1 MNVINITNA
10 SVNNLKNVSLT
21 IPLNKYVAFVGRS
34 GSGKSTLAEEVIM
47 AGYIK
52 QKPEVSVPVKPALFK
67 QRSSG
72 YTQKH
77 TLYRYIT
84 GKEEQDGVSN
94 VSLSEYLKK
103 KENDLRLPPLELISI
118 AKQLELSSVEMN
130 KYICDMSLCEYN
142 KCRFMKLIINS
153 DAELF
158 IVDELAAGLSHS
170 EALEVANVLKHL
182 VSLGLSV
189 IAVDHSIPLI
199 SSSDFIVELGPF
211 AGESGG
217 KIMFSGTTAKFKK
230 TKSWETMN
238 KASNEKLNIELGS
251 KKLLKIKNVN
261 FHSFSKLDITIP
273 LDGVVSICGGTGSG
287 KSSILDIIFRAYNK
301 STNAWKNKTG
311 IDGETI
317 GKNYIRR
324 PYIINQNLIG
334 NNSMSTPA
342 TYAGIMD
349 GLRNIYL
356 TSAQNQKAHF
366 NLSDFSYNAAGKC
379 PACNGGGHTEIEIDE
394 EKIQIPCPKCKG
406 TRYNKRIL
414 TVKES
419 GFSIGELLLLSCD
432 HVHKLYS
439 GEIKK
444 KYIAEKIEFI
454 NEVGLSYLALGQPST
469 TLSGGESQRIK
480 ITKELAKKLGDRCLF
495 ILDSPAKGL
504 HVEDMANVMRVLKKL
519 VSKNN
524 SVIIGENH
532 PFFIGNSDWIIY
544 LKEGKILYSGKP
556 ASLSKK
562 YKDILG
568 IGAIL

>member
-1 MNVINITNA
+1 MNVINITNV

-47 AGYIK
+47 AGYVK
-52 QKPEVSVPVKPALFK
+52 QKPEVSIPVKPALFK

-72 YTQKH
+72 YSQKH

-84 GKEEQDGVSN
+84 GREERDAVSDI
-94 VSLSEYLKK
+94 SLSEYLKK
-103 KENDLRLPPLELISI
+103 KENDLRLPLSELISI
-118 AKQLELSSVEMN
+118 AKQLRLSSVEMN
-130 KYICDMSLCEYN
+130 KYICDMSLGEYN

-170 EALEVANVLKHL
+170 EALETANVLKRL

-217 KIMFSGTTAKFKK
+217 KIMFSGTIAKFKK

-238 KASNEKLNIELGS
+238 KARNEKLNIELGS
-251 KKLLKIKNVN
+251 KKLLKINNVN
-261 FHSFSKLDITIP
+261 FHSFSKLDITVP
-273 LDGVVSICGGTGSG
+273 LGGVVSICGGTGSG
-287 KSSILDIIFRAYNK
+287 KSSMLDIIFRACDK
-301 STNAWKNKTG
+301 SSNAWENKEG
-311 IDGETI
+311 IDGETT

-324 PYIINQNLIG
+324 PYIIDQNPIG

-342 TYAGIMD
+342 TYARIMD
-349 GLRNIYL
+349 GLRNMYL
-356 TSAQNQKAHF
+356 ETAQNQKAQF
-366 NLSDFSYNAAGKC
+366 SLSDFSYNTAGKC
-379 PACNGGGHTEIEIDE
+379 PECKGGGYTDIETGEEI
-394 EKIQIPCPKCKG
+394 IQIPCPECKG
-406 TRYNKRIL
+406 ARYNKRIL

-419 GFSIGELLLLSCD
+419 GFSIGELLMLSCD

-439 GEIKK
+439 GKGK
-444 KYIAEKIEFI
+444 GKSIAQKIGFI
-454 NEVGLSYLALGQPST
+454 NEVGLSYLTLGQPST

-504 HVEDMANVMRVLKKL
+504 HIEDMANVLRVLKKL

-532 PFFIGNSDWIIY
+532 PFFVGNSDWIIY
-544 LKEGKILYSGKP
+544 LKDGEIIYSGKP
-556 ASLSKK
+556 ASLPKK

-568 IGAIL
+568 IGVVL